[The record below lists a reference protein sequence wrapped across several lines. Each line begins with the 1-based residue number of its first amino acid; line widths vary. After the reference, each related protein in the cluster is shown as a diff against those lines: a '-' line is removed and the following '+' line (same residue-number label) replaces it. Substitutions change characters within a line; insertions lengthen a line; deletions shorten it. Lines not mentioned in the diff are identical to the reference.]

1 MDTKLKKG
9 KMVRAVI
16 YRILA
21 FAIFINMIVIVIS
34 NHDLFDDWTEID
46 YEYLLEGNPNALPE
60 YREYI
65 DTFYRNLMLKEAG
78 IGDEEG
84 YQLKNSEDIMAK
96 IKQEFQWVKAYNY
109 NDLLYGVYDTYTW
122 RDEAIE
128 SNVSYPMLSS
138 TGQPLLPDGVELC
151 YFWNGSTEIEGEYYY
166 YPQWTNYRPYQYGA
180 SRIMVVVAVD
190 TDITDK
196 IISPIDAFQA
206 QAKQTQILFFAFL
219 ISFMLWILCLIASL
233 LSMKAYKRAKE
244 SFAAVSGR
252 VFLEIKLLVLILIGV
267 AAFAAT
273 ENWMRYMSYELLEGS
288 TIYSLI
294 LMGLSIPLY
303 LLWLDWKGNSLDVFK
318 QCIPAVLYREL
329 RDVMDGKPWEKKYFV
344 FSTLPQILGI
354 IAVVIAVIMST
365 FVPDWERIAQEIY
378 LNTHFYY
385 YVIFERVALQLMTP
399 FYVAAAMLAIGV
411 VLLIF
416 AQIQKVRLYREVRN
430 LTQAVSLIHKGNVSG
445 VVGNKP
451 YAYLEKAASELN
463 ELERG
468 ISSAV
473 EVRSREE
480 RMKVEL
486 ITNVSHD
493 LKTPLTSLINYA
505 DLLCEEDLNE
515 QAAGYALNMREKLYK
530 LKNMVQDVFEI
541 SKASTGNLPLEIR
554 TLELNKLILQTQ
566 ADMDEKINE
575 STLTLKNRLCEEPVY
590 LNADADKLYR
600 VFLNLYSNALK
611 YSLEHSRVY
620 TTVNATTEE
629 IEVSIKNTSRYEM
642 NFDETEIV
650 ERFVRADESR
660 TSEGSGLGLSI
671 VQSFVE
677 AIDGS
682 FDIFIDAD
690 MFTAVLRFPR
700 VPAPK
705 EESIQ
710 ETAPTENFPAEIE

>member
-96 IKQEFQWVKAYNY
+96 IKQDFHWVKTYNY
-109 NDLLYGVYDTYTW
+109 DDILYGVYDTYTW

-180 SRIMVVVAVD
+180 SKIMVVVAVD

-206 QAKQTQILFFAFL
+206 QAKQTQILFFALL
-219 ISFMLWILCLIASL
+219 ISLGLWILCLIACL
-233 LSMKAYKRAKE
+233 LSMRAYKKARE
-244 SFAAVSGR
+244 GFAAVSGR
-252 VFLEIKLLVLILIGV
+252 VFLEIKLAVLLFIV
-267 AAFAAT
+267 VSVCVAT
-273 ENWMRYMSYELLEGS
+273 ENWMMNMSYELLEGS
-288 TIYSLI
+288 AIYSLI

-303 LLWLDWKGNSLDVFK
+303 LLWLDLKGNSLNVFK
-318 QCIPAVLYREL
+318 QCIPVVLYREL
-329 RDVMDGKPWEKKYFV
+329 QGVMNGKPWEKKYFV
-344 FSTLPQILGI
+344 FSTLPQILGT
-354 IAVVIAVIMST
+354 IAVVIAV
-365 FVPDWERIAQEIY
+365 
-378 LNTHFYY
+378 
-385 YVIFERVALQLMTP
+385 FESVAVGLMTP
-399 FYVAAAMLAIGV
+399 FYVVAAIL
-411 VLLIF
+411 VLGIILLVF
-416 AQIQKVRLYREVRN
+416 AQVHKVKLYREVRN
-430 LTQAVSLIHKGNVSG
+430 LTKAVTLIHKGNVSG
-445 VVGNKP
+445 VVQETP
-451 YAYLEKAASELN
+451 YNYLEKTADELN

-473 EVRSREE
+473 EVRSRAE

-505 DLLCEEDLNE
+505 DLLGEEELPDK
-515 QAAGYALNMREKLYK
+515 AAGYVQNMREKLYK

-629 IEVSIKNTSRYEM
+629 IEVSIKHTSRYEM

-660 TSEGSGLGLSI
+660 SSEGSGLGLSI

-710 ETAPTENFPAEIE
+710 ETAPTESFPTEIE

>member
-9 KMVRAVI
+9 KMVRAII

-46 YEYLLEGNPNALPE
+46 YEYLVEGNPNALPE

-180 SRIMVVVAVD
+180 SKIMVVVAVD
-190 TDITDK
+190 TDIKDE

-206 QAKQTQILFFAFL
+206 QAKQTQILFFAL
-219 ISFMLWILCLIASL
+219 IISLGLWILCLIACL
-233 LSMKAYKRAKE
+233 LSMRAYKKARE
-244 SFAAVSGR
+244 GFAAVSGR
-252 VFLEIKLLVLILIGV
+252 VFLEIKLV
-267 AAFAAT
+267 ALLFIVVVVCVAT
-273 ENWMRYMSYELLEGS
+273 ENWMMNMSYELLEGS
-288 TIYSLI
+288 AIYSLI

-303 LLWLDWKGNSLDVFK
+303 LLWIDLKGNSINVFK
-318 QCIPAVLYREL
+318 QCIPVVLYREL
-329 RDVMDGKPWEKKYFV
+329 QGVMNGKPWEKKYFV
-344 FSTLPQILGI
+344 FSILPQILGTMAVM
-354 IAVVIAVIMST
+354 IAVVVSV
-365 FVPDWERIAQEIY
+365 FVPDWERIAEEIY

-385 YVIFERVALQLMTP
+385 HTVFERVAVRLRTP
-399 FYVAAAMLAIGV
+399 FYVAAALLAIGV
-411 VLLIF
+411 ILLVF
-416 AQIQKVRLYREVRN
+416 AQVHKVKLYREVRN

-445 VVGNKP
+445 VVQETP
-451 YAYLEKAASELN
+451 YNYLEKTADELN

-473 EVRSREE
+473 EVRSRAE

-505 DLLCEEDLNE
+505 DLLGEEELPDK
-515 QAAGYALNMREKLYK
+515 AAGYVQNMREKLYK

-660 TSEGSGLGLSI
+660 SSEGSGLGLSI

-677 AIDGS
+677 AIGGS

-705 EESIQ
+705 EESVQ
-710 ETAPTENFPAEIE
+710 ETVAQESLPTEIE

>member
-180 SRIMVVVAVD
+180 SKIMVVVAVD

-206 QAKQTQILFFAFL
+206 QAKQTQILFFALL
-219 ISFMLWILCLIASL
+219 ISLGVWILCLIACL
-233 LSMKAYKRAKE
+233 LSMRAYKKARE
-244 SFAAVSGR
+244 GFASVSGR
-252 VFLEIKLLVLILIGV
+252 VFLEIKLAVLLFIV
-267 AAFAAT
+267 VSVCVAT
-273 ENWMRYMSYELLEGS
+273 ENWMMNMSYELLEGS
-288 TIYSLI
+288 AIYSLI

-303 LLWLDWKGNSLDVFK
+303 LLWLDLKGNSLNVFK
-318 QCIPAVLYREL
+318 QCIPVVLYREL
-329 RDVMDGKPWEKKYFV
+329 QGVMNGKPWEKKYFV
-344 FSTLPQILGI
+344 FSTLPQILGT
-354 IAVVIAVIMST
+354 IAVVIAVYES
-365 FVPDWERIAQEIY
+365 
-378 LNTHFYY
+378 
-385 YVIFERVALQLMTP
+385 VAVGLMTP
-399 FYVAAAMLAIGV
+399 FYVVAAILVLG
-411 VLLIF
+411 VLLLVF
-416 AQIQKVRLYREVRN
+416 AQVHKVKLYREVRN
-430 LTQAVSLIHKGNVSG
+430 LTKAVTLIHKGNVSG
-445 VVGNKP
+445 VVQETP
-451 YAYLEKAASELN
+451 YNYLEKTADELN

-473 EVRSREE
+473 EVRSRAE

-505 DLLCEEDLNE
+505 DLLGEEELPDK
-515 QAAGYALNMREKLYK
+515 AAGYVQNMREKLYK

-660 TSEGSGLGLSI
+660 SSEGSGLGLSI

-710 ETAPTENFPAEIE
+710 ETAPTESFPTEIE

>member
-9 KMVRAVI
+9 KMVRAII

-46 YEYLLEGNPNALPE
+46 YEYLVEGNPNALPE

-84 YQLKNSEDIMAK
+84 YLLKNSENIMAK
-96 IKQEFQWVKAYNY
+96 IKQEFQWVKSYNY
-109 NDLLYGVYDTYTW
+109 NDLLYGVYDIYTW
-122 RDEAIE
+122 RDEAIN

-151 YFWNGSTEIEGEYYY
+151 YFWNGSTETEGEYYY

-180 SRIMVVVAVD
+180 SKIMVVVAVD
-190 TDITDK
+190 TDIKDE

-206 QAKQTQILFFAFL
+206 QAKQTQILFFAL
-219 ISFMLWILCLIASL
+219 IISLGLWILCLIACL
-233 LSMKAYKRAKE
+233 LSMRAYKKARE

-252 VFLEIKLLVLILIGV
+252 VFLEIKL
-267 AAFAAT
+267 AALLFIVVVVCVAT
-273 ENWMRYMSYELLEGS
+273 ENWMMNMSYELLEGS
-288 TIYSLI
+288 AIYSLI

-303 LLWLDWKGNSLDVFK
+303 LLWLDLKGNSLNVFK
-318 QCIPAVLYREL
+318 QCIPVVLYREVKG
-329 RDVMDGKPWEKKYFV
+329 VMNGKPWEKKYFV
-344 FSTLPQILGI
+344 FSILPQILGTMAVM
-354 IAVVIAVIMST
+354 IAVYESVAV
-365 FVPDWERIAQEIY
+365 R
-378 LNTHFYY
+378 L
-385 YVIFERVALQLMTP
+385 LTP
-399 FYVAAAMLAIGV
+399 FYVVAALLAIGV
-411 VLLIF
+411 ILLVF
-416 AQIQKVRLYREVRN
+416 AQAHKVKLYREVRN

-445 VVGNKP
+445 VVQEASYN
-451 YAYLEKAASELN
+451 YLEKTADELN

-473 EVRSREE
+473 EVRSRAE

-505 DLLCEEDLNE
+505 DLLGEEELPDK
-515 QAAGYALNMREKLYK
+515 AAGYVQNMREKLYK

-660 TSEGSGLGLSI
+660 SSEGSGLGLSI

-677 AIDGS
+677 AIEGS

-705 EESIQ
+705 EESVR
-710 ETAPTENFPAEIE
+710 ETAPTESFPTEIE